1 MCEYV
6 SVRERER
13 ERERERLSSMVIPLC
28 FEIHVVV
35 VPWPNLLAS
44 AAKLSKSLYHGVH
57 DCPNSM
63 VHSNK
68 KLLFFISARQ
78 TIRLDLRVTSVE
90 LCTTQLKFS
99 LLLLLLLLLC
109 FCHASIDSMWVQKER
124 EGARERERIKE
135 RQKSV

>member
-1 MCEYV
+1 
-6 SVRERER
+6 
-13 ERERERLSSMVIPLC
+13 MVIPLC

-68 KLLFFISARQ
+68 KLLFFTSARQ

-90 LCTTQLKFS
+90 LCTTQLTFS
-99 LLLLLLLLLC
+99 LLLLLLLC

-124 EGARERERIKE
+124 GRERERELKKD
-135 RQKSV
+135 RKVYKMYTY

>member
-1 MCEYV
+1 M
-6 SVRERER
+6 RERER
-13 ERERERLSSMVIPLC
+13 ERERDFLVWLYLYALKYMWWWWCYGPTCLLQRQNFLKVFTTKYMI
-28 FEIHVVV
+28 
-35 VPWPNLLAS
+35 VPI
-44 AAKLSKSLYHGVH
+44 
-57 DCPNSM
+57 SM

-68 KLLFFISARQ
+68 KLLFFTSARQ

-90 LCTTQLKFS
+90 LCTTQLTFS
-99 LLLLLLLLLC
+99 LLLLLLLC